1 MKSNYLWSQLF
12 KAAEVGNFEKCK
24 VILEKNHDK
33 NSPNQ
38 FGTTPLHVAAKNG
51 HLEVTKL
58 LLGKVQNKN
67 PASFSGYTN

>member
-1 MKSNYLWSQLF
+1 MKSNNLWSQLF
-12 KAAEVGNFEKCK
+12 KAAEVGDFEKCK

-51 HLEVTKL
+51 HEDILRL
-58 LLGKVQNKN
+58 IMD
-67 PASFSGYTN
+67 AC